1 MGGGVFTLNS
11 TYFDSIYS
19 FHRRQVL
26 LPLKKKLG
34 KKFGGDDDVN
44 LYEMKMVIEEA
55 FRSGFD
61 SSVGK
66 EFVCNARGPSS
77 LPGSGRSPEEGKGYP
92 LQYSWASLRAQLV
105 KNPPAMRET
114 WFLSLGWEDSPGEGE
129 GYPLQYPGLENS
141 MDYSPWGCKELDMN
155 EQLSLLDQITNRDL
169 LYSAGNY
176 TQYFVIT
183 YKETESEKEHIY
195 M

>member
-77 LPGSGRSPEEGKGYP
+77 LPGSGRSP
-92 LQYSWASLRAQLV
+92 
-105 KNPPAMRET
+105 
-114 WFLSLGWEDSPGEGE
+114 GEGD
-129 GYPLQYPGLENS
+129 GNPLQYPGLES
-141 MDYSPWGCKELDMN
+141 PMDGGAWRATVHGVATVGHDF
-155 EQLSLLDQITNRDL
+155 D
-169 LYSAGNY
+169 
-176 TQYFVIT
+176 
-183 YKETESEKEHIY
+183 
-195 M
+195 

>member
-26 LPLKKKLG
+26 LPLKKTLG

-44 LYEMKMVIEEA
+44 LYEMKMAIEEA

-66 EFVCNARGPSS
+66 EFVCKAGGPSS
-77 LPGSGRSPEEGKGYP
+77 LPASEDPLEKG
-92 LQYSWASLRAQLV
+92 
-105 KNPPAMRET
+105 
-114 WFLSLGWEDSPGEGE
+114 
-129 GYPLQYPGLENS
+129 
-141 MDYSPWGCKELDMN
+141 
-155 EQLSLLDQITNRDL
+155 
-169 LYSAGNY
+169 
-176 TQYFVIT
+176 
-183 YKETESEKEHIY
+183 
-195 M
+195 